1 MTDQNY
7 SFAVIV
13 GAKCTLG
20 EETETSLFRAGSLRG
35 IIIPANITKLLGLEE
50 SVQMELDNEKLI
62 LTPVK
67 KKKPREGWEE
77 AIRAEIEK
85 NGQPE
90 RILPR
95 LQEYLI
101 D

>member
-1 MTDQNY
+1 MEANIIKIGN
-7 SFAVIV
+7 S
-13 GAKCTLG
+13 K
-20 EETETSLFRAGSLRG
+20 G
-35 IIIPANITKLLGLEE
+35 IIIPANIIKLLGLEE

-62 LTPVK
+62 LTPGK

-90 RILPR
+90 RLMPDFFDDED
-95 LQEYLI
+95 LSFWTW
-101 D
+101 